1 MLANLNISLCPSWS
15 QEEFVVVV
23 VPVELASLP
32 LNNEKEKLQ
41 NTDFVGIWYEKTLV
55 VSKVY
60 CVLKWKVN

>member
-41 NTDFVGIWYEKTLV
+41 NTDFVGTI
-55 VSKVY
+55 SVY
-60 CVLKWKVN
+60 DTKKNSSSVKSIAF